1 MATAEAMDVGT
12 YAQLQQIQRA
22 RLARAKQ
29 RPASAPVE
37 PKPRPLRP
45 VNNDGAAGGAAYLPK
60 HKDVATAG
68 PRPKPAVPKN
78 RAMPAPRVSRK
89 KPVPSRVDFA
99 KRPAGDEDEPSDFMR
114 RFPEQMAQMER
125 ERASLAAASKARQEA
140 LDAAARADDASI
152 ERLLALERLPP
163 GSRVAVPASDGYADR
178 PAHGE
183 VVHGHPP
190 PPGYRVAPPGKT
202 GLAER
207 PHNSRLTM
215 GEIQY
220 LKLQLGAPT
229 DEVRHREARRAQRER
244 EEPWRLGAQGA
255 AARAAITSGST
266 VAMFDSGD
274 PERAGVSGRHAVK
287 HAASGRPYRRVVS
300 DAFSL

>member
-1 MATAEAMDVGT
+1 MPKIAPAAAV
-12 YAQLQQIQRA
+12 A
-22 RLARAKQ
+22 RLAEKAGAVAR
-29 RPASAPVE
+29 R
-37 PKPRPLRP
+37 LR
-45 VNNDGAAGGAAYLPK
+45 
-60 HKDVATAG
+60 
-68 PRPKPAVPKN
+68 
-78 RAMPAPRVSRK
+78 
-89 KPVPSRVDFA
+89 

-114 RFPEQMAQMER
+114 RF
-125 ERASLAAASKARQEA
+125 RADGADGARARVWLVAASKARQEA

-190 PPGYRVAPPGKT
+190 PPGYRVAPPGKM

-207 PHNSRLTM
+207 PHNSRPTM

-220 LKLQLGAPT
+220 LKLHLGAPT

-244 EEPWRLGAQGA
+244 EEPWRLGAQARGGA
-255 AARAAITSGST
+255 GGDHERLDGGDVRQRRPGARRR
-266 VAMFDSGD
+266 
-274 PERAGVSGRHAVK
+274 ERPPRRQARRQRPAVP
-287 HAASGRPYRRVVS
+287 ARRE
-300 DAFSL
+300 

>member
-45 VNNDGAAGGAAYLPK
+45 VNNEGAAGGAAYLPK

-68 PRPKPAVPKN
+68 TASETRGAENSRRARLTEKAGAV
-78 RAMPAPRVSRK
+78 
-89 KPVPSRVDFA
+89 RVDFA